1 MLTFEYFTSE
11 TAVDDESW
19 GQVVSYHVRSHFI
32 VLACGRTSPFGHN
45 RNALRVYNAPQ
56 CADNVLQCST
66 MFCNVEVFSDLT
78 RSFLAPSS
86 ETLVLGECAETRE

>member
-1 MLTFEYFTSE
+1 MLTFERFTSE

-19 GQVVSYHVRSHFI
+19 DKVRYQVRSHFI

-66 MFCNVEVFSDLT
+66 MFCNVLQC
-78 RSFLAPSS
+78 RGFLRPDAVISRAILRDS
-86 ETLVLGECAETRE
+86 RTW